1 MPESLIELLPKI
13 VAEGKKEVEKIF
25 ERLESNN
32 KITLQT
38 NEYVLPVIK
47 DHNLFTGEYQ
57 DINDHNWFNRLCYG
71 DNLMVMQ
78 ALLTGDKSTGLPP
91 MRGKI
96 DLIYIDPPYDSKAD
110 YRTKITLPSGDIDL
124 KPTVLEQFAYS
135 DTWKEGTVSYLKNLY
150 PRLYLMRELLS
161 DKGSIYVHLDWH
173 VGHYVKIIMDEIFGK
188 DNFVNEVICRRINKN
203 LQNQF
208 EKLSSLNSF
217 GDFILIYKKNNDTK
231 FNPPLKE
238 FYRKGYWHS
247 FKQPADR
254 PTMRYE
260 LLGINITNGQWMWGK
275 EKAYKAVENYKIY
288 EQQYKDT
295 QTLDEYAQKHE
306 DLDFIRLSPKGMPEY
321 YLPPKKYNICD
332 TLWDDIIGYDY
343 NNPYLTAK
351 SENLL
356 FRIIEMG
363 SNEDSIVADFYA
375 GSGTTGAVA
384 EKLGRK
390 WIMSDLGKPANMI
403 MRKRLIDQEAK
414 PFLYQAVG
422 DYQKETFATTKEFKR
437 VGDLAQ
443 VVLNLYGATPFF
455 DDDMPKNLGQLK
467 DSRTLVYVDSPNKLT
482 GSSTLKKALELKES
496 FLGGWNKVI
505 VLGWNF
511 VFDIAEIIK
520 EYNPSQIEV
529 LVIPPDLLSQLSK
542 NSSYKKLVENGKV
555 RFASLQY
562 LTIKEPIVKNISCDV
577 EELQIELDNYVLLSP
592 DALPL
597 DDKNKQALQ
606 EVIAREPLAL
616 IEYWSIDP
624 DYDGTTFRS
633 KWQDYRENTFKDDD
647 QYRVSTSA
655 QITVPK
661 LKGKKRKICVKAV
674 DVFGF
679 ESVVVKEI

>member
-455 DDDMPKNLGQLK
+455 DDDIPKNLGQLK

>member
-562 LTIKEPIVKNISCDV
+562 LTIKEPIVKNISCDI

>member
-38 NEYVLPVIK
+38 NEYVLPVRK
-47 DHNLFTGEYQ
+47 ESNLFTGKYQ
-57 DINDHNWFNRLCYG
+57 DINGQNWFNRLCYG

-78 ALLTGDKSTGLPP
+78 ALLTGDKATGLPS
-91 MRGKI
+91 MRGQI

-135 DTWKEGTVSYLKNLY
+135 DMWKDGTVSYLKDIY
-150 PRLYLMRELLS
+150 PRLCLMKELLS
-161 DKGSIYVHLDWH
+161 DKGSIFVHLDWH
-173 VGHYVKIIMDEIFGK
+173 IGHYMKIMLDEIFGK
-188 DNFVNEVICRRINKN
+188 DKFINEIIWHYESGGMPQNNYSKKHDTIFWYKKTSEYIFNKDAASIPRNICPVCGEELNKWNNMKKEIDADGRIYRTIKSNGK
-203 LQNQF
+203 
-208 EKLSSLNSF
+208 
-217 GDFILIYKKNNDTK
+217 IYKYYDDE
-231 FNPPLKE
+231 PVLSPDV
-238 FYRKGYWHS
+238 W
-247 FKQPADR
+247 
-254 PTMRYE
+254 
-260 LLGINITNGQWMWGK
+260 LGINHI
-275 EKAYKAVENYKIY
+275 
-288 EQQYKDT
+288 QQKDPQRT
-295 QTLDEYAQKHE
+295 
-306 DLDFIRLSPKGMPEY
+306 G
-321 YLPPKKYNICD
+321 
-332 TLWDDIIGYDY
+332 
-343 NNPYLTAK
+343 YLTQKPEA
-351 SENLL
+351 LL
-356 FRIIEMG
+356 ERIIKAS

-384 EKLGRK
+384 EKLGRR

-422 DYQKETFATTKEFKR
+422 DYQKETFANTKEFKR
-437 VGDLAQ
+437 VGDLSQ

-455 DDDMPKNLGQLK
+455 DDDMPKNLGQIK

-482 GSSTLKKALELKES
+482 GLSTLKKAQELKES

-520 EYNPSQIEV
+520 QFNPNQVEV
-529 LVIPPDLLSQLSK
+529 LVIPPDLLLQLSK
-542 NSSYKKLVENGKV
+542 NSSYKKLIENGKV

-562 LTIKEPIVKNISCDV
+562 LTIKEPQVKTISCDV
-577 EELQIELDNYVLLSP
+577 EEITVELDNYVLLSP

-597 DDKNKQALQ
+597 DEKNKEALQ
-606 EVIAREPLAL
+606 SVIAREPLAL
-616 IEYWSIDP
+616 IEYWSVDP
-624 DYDGTTFRS
+624 DYDGMTFRS
-633 KWQDYRENTFKDDD
+633 KWQDYRENTFDDD
-647 QYRVSTSA
+647 DPYRVSLKA
-655 QITVPK
+655 NITVPTI
-661 LKGKKRKICVKAV
+661 GERKRKICVKAV

>member
-1 MPESLIELLPKI
+1 MKKHLQKRRVLQMPESLIELLPKI

-78 ALLTGDKSTGLPP
+78 ALLTGDKSTGLPS

-135 DTWKEGTVSYLKNLY
+135 DTWKEGTVSYLRNLY

-173 VGHYVKIIMDEIFGK
+173 VGYYVKILMDEIFGK
-188 DNFVNEVICRRINKN
+188 ENFRNEIIWHYQTYQGQV
-203 LQNQF
+203 
-208 EKLSSLNSF
+208 
-217 GDFILIYKKNNDTK
+217 
-231 FNPPLKE
+231 
-238 FYRKGYWHS
+238 KGYFPRKHDTIFLYSKTNNPIFSLLKDNNPEQTIDYTRW
-247 FKQPADR
+247 KQWLNENNEITGAYYPEQDSRFMAYYNKFVKENHRKPGPQDIILKIEG
-254 PTMRYE
+254 TT
-260 LLGINITNGQWMWGK
+260 IDSVWNI
-275 EKAYKAVENYKIY
+275 KAVDP
-288 EQQYKDT
+288 KDKDERVGYAT
-295 QTLDEYAQKHE
+295 QKP
-306 DLDFIRLSPKGMPEY
+306 SK
-321 YLPPKKYNICD
+321 
-332 TLWDDIIGYDY
+332 
-343 NNPYLTAK
+343 
-351 SENLL
+351 LL
-356 FRIIEMG
+356 ERIIKAS

-562 LTIKEPIVKNISCDV
+562 LTIKEPIVKNISCDI

>member
-1 MPESLIELLPKI
+1 MFQNRLYHGDCIVVIPKLIE
-13 VAEGKKEVEKIF
+13 EGVKV
-25 ERLESNN
+25 
-32 KITLQT
+32 
-38 NEYVLPVIK
+38 
-47 DHNLFTGEYQ
+47 
-57 DINDHNWFNRLCYG
+57 
-71 DNLMVMQ
+71 
-78 ALLTGDKSTGLPP
+78 
-91 MRGKI
+91 
-96 DLIYIDPPYDSKAD
+96 DLIYIDPPFCIKAD
-110 YRTKITLPSGDIDL
+110 EKFGMLPWKKTNYKSDCKFIDILPIDSGE
-124 KPTVLEQFAYS
+124 K
-135 DTWKEGTVSYLKNLY
+135 SYLHWIY

-161 DKGSIYVHLDWH
+161 DKGSIYVHVDWH
-173 VGHYVKIIMDEIFGK
+173 VGHYVKILMDEIFGK

-390 WIMSDLGKPANMI
+390 WILCDISNRAI
-403 MRKRLIDQEAK
+403 ETCEKRL
-414 PFLYQAVG
+414 G
-422 DYQKETFATTKEFKR
+422 
-437 VGDLAQ
+437 
-443 VVLNLYGATPFF
+443 
-455 DDDMPKNLGQLK
+455 
-467 DSRTLVYVDSPNKLT
+467 
-482 GSSTLKKALELKES
+482 
-496 FLGGWNKVI
+496 
-505 VLGWNF
+505 
-511 VFDIAEIIK
+511 
-520 EYNPSQIEV
+520 
-529 LVIPPDLLSQLSK
+529 
-542 NSSYKKLVENGKV
+542 
-555 RFASLQY
+555 
-562 LTIKEPIVKNISCDV
+562 VK
-577 EELQIELDNYVLLSP
+577 
-592 DALPL
+592 
-597 DDKNKQALQ
+597 
-606 EVIAREPLAL
+606 
-616 IEYWSIDP
+616 SI
-624 DYDGTTFRS
+624 T
-633 KWQDYRENTFKDDD
+633 
-647 QYRVSTSA
+647 
-655 QITVPK
+655 
-661 LKGKKRKICVKAV
+661 
-674 DVFGF
+674 
-679 ESVVVKEI
+679 

>member
-173 VGHYVKIIMDEIFGK
+173 VGHYVKILMDEIFGK

-562 LTIKEPIVKNISCDV
+562 LTIKEPIVKNISCDI

-633 KWQDYRENTFKDDD
+633 KWQDYRENTFNDDD

>member
-71 DNLMVMQ
+71 DNLIVMQ
-78 ALLTGDKSTGLPP
+78 ALLTGDKSTGLPS

-135 DTWKEGTVSYLKNLY
+135 DTWKEGTVSYLRNLY

-173 VGHYVKIIMDEIFGK
+173 VGYYVKILMDEIFGK
-188 DNFVNEVICRRINKN
+188 ENFRNEIIWHYQTYQGQV
-203 LQNQF
+203 
-208 EKLSSLNSF
+208 
-217 GDFILIYKKNNDTK
+217 
-231 FNPPLKE
+231 
-238 FYRKGYWHS
+238 KGYFPRKHDTIFLYSKTNNPIFFLLKDNNPEQTIDYTRW
-247 FKQPADR
+247 KQWLNENNEITGAYYPEQDSRFMAYYNKFVKENHRKPGPQDIILKIEG
-254 PTMRYE
+254 TT
-260 LLGINITNGQWMWGK
+260 IDSVWNI
-275 EKAYKAVENYKIY
+275 KAVDP
-288 EQQYKDT
+288 KDKDERVGYAT
-295 QTLDEYAQKHE
+295 QKP
-306 DLDFIRLSPKGMPEY
+306 SK
-321 YLPPKKYNICD
+321 
-332 TLWDDIIGYDY
+332 
-343 NNPYLTAK
+343 
-351 SENLL
+351 LL
-356 FRIIEMG
+356 ERIIKAS

-562 LTIKEPIVKNISCDV
+562 LTIKEPIVKNISCDI

>member
-1 MPESLIELLPKI
+1 MAESLIELLPKI

-78 ALLTGDKSTGLPP
+78 ALLTGDKSTGLPS

-150 PRLYLMRELLS
+150 PRLYLMKELLS
-161 DKGSIYVHLDWH
+161 DKGSIYVHVDWH
-173 VGHYVKIIMDEIFGK
+173 VGHYVKILMDEIFGK
-188 DNFVNEVICRRINKN
+188 ENFINEIAWCYKSGGAGDKGFAKKHDTIFFYKKSDIFIFNNTKEKSYMGIGYSTGNKN
-203 LQNQF
+203 V
-208 EKLSSLNSF
+208 
-217 GDFILIYKKNNDTK
+217 ILYDDNDG
-231 FNPPLKE
+231 
-238 FYRKGYWHS
+238 KGPYTLVNVKDWW
-247 FKQPADR
+247 ADIGMIA
-254 PTMRYE
+254 TSKGRYYATQKPE
-260 LLGINITNGQWMWGK
+260 ALL
-275 EKAYKAVENYKIY
+275 E
-288 EQQYKDT
+288 
-295 QTLDEYAQKHE
+295 
-306 DLDFIRLSPKGMPEY
+306 
-321 YLPPKKYNICD
+321 
-332 TLWDDIIGYDY
+332 
-343 NNPYLTAK
+343 
-351 SENLL
+351 
-356 FRIIEMG
+356 RIIKAS

-562 LTIKEPIVKNISCDV
+562 LTIKEPIVKNISCDI

>member
-1 MPESLIELLPKI
+1 MKKHLQKRRVLQMPESLIELLPKI

-161 DKGSIYVHLDWH
+161 DKGSIYVHVDWH
-173 VGHYVKIIMDEIFGK
+173 VGHYVKILMDEIFGK
-188 DNFVNEVICRRINKN
+188 ENFINEIAWCYKSGGAGDKGFAKKHDTIFFYKKSDIFIFNNTKEKSYMGIGYSTGNKN
-203 LQNQF
+203 V
-208 EKLSSLNSF
+208 
-217 GDFILIYKKNNDTK
+217 ILYDDKDG
-231 FNPPLKE
+231 
-238 FYRKGYWHS
+238 KGPYTLVNVKDWW
-247 FKQPADR
+247 ADIGMIA
-254 PTMRYE
+254 TSKGRYYATQKPE
-260 LLGINITNGQWMWGK
+260 ALL
-275 EKAYKAVENYKIY
+275 E
-288 EQQYKDT
+288 
-295 QTLDEYAQKHE
+295 
-306 DLDFIRLSPKGMPEY
+306 
-321 YLPPKKYNICD
+321 
-332 TLWDDIIGYDY
+332 
-343 NNPYLTAK
+343 
-351 SENLL
+351 
-356 FRIIEMG
+356 RIIKAS

-467 DSRTLVYVDSPNKLT
+467 DSRTLIYVDSPNKLT
-482 GSSTLKKALELKES
+482 GSSTIKKALELKES

-562 LTIKEPIVKNISCDV
+562 LTIKEPIVKNISCDI

-633 KWQDYRENTFKDDD
+633 KWQDYRENTFNDDD

-661 LKGKKRKICVKAV
+661 LKGKKRKICVKTV